1 MGNDEAWAEGTECT
15 KEFMGG
21 QEWHTKLVGT
31 RKGKGLWAM
40 CMCTVVISEGSL
52 PVRVHIDHMTKGGFP
67 FFDLARVSKWNR
79 DCCVV

>member
-1 MGNDEAWAEGTECT
+1 MDQRIH
-15 KEFMGG
+15 GG
-21 QEWHTKLVGT
+21 HTKLVGT

-67 FFDLARVSKWNR
+67 FLK
-79 DCCVV
+79 